1 MEEKQVLIVYYSL
14 SQQTYRLVQNLSEG
28 LQSTGASVELFRLRP
43 QTPVVVPI
51 KSNFDL
57 FRIMMSTTVRTRTE
71 IRPVQLQRATY
82 DHIIIAGP
90 TWSYNPSGPVL
101 KFLDTYGTQLLKDT
115 SVSFLISCRSYWL
128 THYWGLK
135 RMCVKCG
142 GRTQKPTVFRHSTAE
157 PWCTFGLLYW
167 LRGVYEKNL
176 PGWLLKRYSHFGH
189 SEEQFK
195 EAREA
200 GVRLGNSI
208 MEPNS

>member
-14 SQQTYRLVQNLSEG
+14 SQQTYGLVQNLSDG
-28 LQSTGASVELFRLRP
+28 LRSTGVSVELYRLRP

-57 FRIMMSTTVRTRTE
+57 FRIMWSTTLRTRTE
-71 IRPVQLQRATY
+71 IRPVQLQRTTY

-101 KFLDTYGTQLLKDT
+101 KFLDTYGKQLLKDT
-115 SVSFLISCRSYWL
+115 SVSFLISCRSYWR

-135 RMCVKCG
+135 MACRKSGAKV
-142 GRTQKPTVFRHSTAE
+142 QKPMAFQHSAAE

-189 SEEQFK
+189 SEEQFS
-195 EAREA
+195 EARNA
-200 GVRLGNSI
+200 GVQLGNSI
-208 MEPNS
+208 IELKG